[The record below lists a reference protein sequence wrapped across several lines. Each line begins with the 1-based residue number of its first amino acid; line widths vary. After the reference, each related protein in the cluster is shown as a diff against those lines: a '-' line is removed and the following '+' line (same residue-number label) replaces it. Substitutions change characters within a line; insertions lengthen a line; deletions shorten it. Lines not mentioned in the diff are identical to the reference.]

1 MFASREE
8 FEMATEW
15 RVKTPFEATESISGR
30 KRQIVPEEVV
40 TADLFQLGPVST
52 IEVDMTFFLVDS
64 STFRSCC
71 DPIQRGIWGR

>member
-1 MFASREE
+1 
-8 FEMATEW
+8 MATEW
-15 RVKTPFEATESISGR
+15 RVKSPFEATESISGR

-40 TADLFQLGPVST
+40 TADLFQLGPVIT

-71 DPIQRGIWGR
+71 DPIQEGSWGRSIRMD